1 MKIFLLKAKHFLKR
15 NIYPI
20 TVSICTVLVLG
31 IISISAYSAIKSNN
45 EQAVVDTN
53 SPIIS
58 DGNQSADIVGGNDDS
73 GAVDNPN
80 DGGGGT
86 GEVVKPVETKIV
98 FDLPFESA
106 NIMKNYTD
114 SNLVYDATTNLWC
127 THQAIDFSA
136 VEGQEMKAVYD
147 GVISK
152 IESSMM
158 YGTVVYLQVSEDL
171 MVVYR
176 GLISEIQ
183 VREGDSIKKG
193 AVIGKITSFLAEK
206 ADGIHLH
213 LEVLKN
219 GKLVNPNE
227 YFLFNK

>member
-1 MKIFLLKAKHFLKR
+1 MNKITKSVNDFSNGGFMKIFLLKAKHFLKR

-80 DGGGGT
+80 DGGEGG

-127 THQAIDFSA
+127 
-136 VEGQEMKAVYD
+136 
-147 GVISK
+147 
-152 IESSMM
+152 
-158 YGTVVYLQVSEDL
+158 
-171 MVVYR
+171 
-176 GLISEIQ
+176 
-183 VREGDSIKKG
+183 
-193 AVIGKITSFLAEK
+193 
-206 ADGIHLH
+206 
-213 LEVLKN
+213 
-219 GKLVNPNE
+219 
-227 YFLFNK
+227 